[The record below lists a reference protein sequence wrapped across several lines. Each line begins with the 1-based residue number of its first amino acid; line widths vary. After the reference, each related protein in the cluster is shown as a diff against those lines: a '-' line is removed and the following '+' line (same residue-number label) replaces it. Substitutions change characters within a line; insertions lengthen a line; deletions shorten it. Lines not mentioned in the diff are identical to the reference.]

1 MKKYSYKIL
10 VLVLASYM
18 VTAMPANATVKL
30 EATGPIADILAKIE
44 KVKEKYEDIQSKI
57 LKEKEKWTKKAEA
70 FMEKTL
76 GTEGAALFKQYVVK
90 PGAGIVSS
98 AAKGQFNAGD
108 FSLSG
113 FTDAMKSELG
123 NYKLDF
129 ATLAAQARDT
139 IESDA
144 KAKREKE
151 RALEVQMVEL
161 RAEWDAKVKLMNQL
175 QPEDEMLDTLA
186 DDLDNLSKRIANLE
200 QQKTEISSDM
210 KAFEQE
216 EKLSKQMNDLQKVM
230 ADYSSKINQE
240 DMLKQLNAE
249 ALSMFTL
256 KMEEEE
262 TDAIY
267 AASVEKLFLGKYEF
281 GNSENLARVRKARK
295 EEFFKSE
302 KNLVN
307 VIVDSYK
314 SIQETGDKMKK
325 CEQARDNAEAVFGQ
339 ETMRVCVDV
348 QIVKVAAQYMEMLLA
363 QMRHEASAEIQK
375 WADVYKLPD
384 YSRDYTKFNLDDYV
398 LTKDDLKRKLKN
410 TVSGAVGNAMMNFNG
425 F

>member
-1 MKKYSYKIL
+1 MRKYSYKIL
-10 VLVLASYM
+10 VLALASC
-18 VTAMPANATVKL
+18 VAIATPTHATVKL
-30 EATGPIADILAKIE
+30 EATGPAADIAAKIQ

-70 FMEKTL
+70 FMNKTL
-76 GTEGAALFKQYVVK
+76 GTEGAALFKEFVVK
-90 PGAGIVSS
+90 PGAGIVES

-123 NYKLDF
+123 NYKLDY
-129 ATLAAQARDT
+129 ATLAAQSRDM

-151 RALEVQMVEL
+151 KALDVQIVQL
-161 RAEWDAKVKLMNQL
+161 RAEWEMKRKLYEQTKDSQL
-175 QPEDEMLDTLA
+175 AGEIVG
-186 DDLDNLSKRIANLE
+186 LSMRISNLE
-200 QQKTEISSDM
+200 QQKKEVTSDM
-210 KAFEQE
+210 AAFEQE
-216 EKLSKQMNDLQKVM
+216 DKISKQMNDLQAVM

-240 DMLKQLNAE
+240 DMLKQLNNE

-267 AASVEKLFLGKYEF
+267 ASSVEKLFLGKYEF

-302 KNLVN
+302 KNMVN
-307 VIVDSYK
+307 VIVDTYK

-325 CEQARDNAEAVFGQ
+325 CEQARDNAQAIFGQ

-348 QIVKVAAQYMEMLLA
+348 QIAKVAAQYMEMLLA
-363 QMRHEASAEIQK
+363 QMRHESSAEIQK

-398 LTKDDLKRKLKN
+398 LTKDDLKRKI
-410 TVSGAVGNAMMNFNG
+410 SGAVGNAMMNFKG

>member
-1 MKKYSYKIL
+1 MRKYSYKIL
-10 VLVLASYM
+10 VLALASYVAT
-18 VTAMPANATVKL
+18 VTPAYATVKL
-30 EATGPIADILAKIE
+30 EATGPAADIVAKIQ

-70 FMEKTL
+70 FMNKTL
-76 GTEGAALFKQYVVK
+76 GTEGAALFKEFVVK
-90 PGAGIVSS
+90 PGAGIVES

-129 ATLAAQARDT
+129 ATLAAQSRDM

-151 RALEVQMVEL
+151 KALDVQITQL
-161 RAEWDAKVKLMNQL
+161 RAEWEMKRKLYEQTKDSQL
-175 QPEDEMLDTLA
+175 AGEIIGLEQ
-186 DDLDNLSKRIANLE
+186 RIANLE
-200 QQKTEISSDM
+200 QQKTEVTSDM
-210 KAFEQE
+210 AAFDQE
-216 EKLSKQMNDLQKVM
+216 DKISKQMNDLQKVM

-240 DMLKQLNAE
+240 DILKQLNSE

-262 TDAIY
+262 TDAVY

-302 KNLVN
+302 KNMVN
-307 VIVDSYK
+307 VIVDTYK

-325 CEQARDNAEAVFGQ
+325 CEQARDNAQAIFGQ

-348 QIVKVAAQYMEMLLA
+348 QIAKVAAQYMEMLLA
-363 QMRHEASAEIQK
+363 QMRHESSAEIQK

-398 LTKDDLKRKLKN
+398 LTKDDLKRKIKDKI
-410 TVSGAVGNAMMNFNG
+410 SGAVGNAMMNFKG